1 MWKNIFYRIQK
12 LEQENA
18 RLKKI
23 ISENT
28 DWFETQDED
37 EEYALEDENDNDL
50 EAQEKPNGQK
60 SGTVLTEGKK
70 KRVKYKKKKRLLDI
84 TTIVDENKKLISTSV
99 VHSEFGEGTIYH
111 ISNMGR
117 INVLFTNGE
126 EHDFPYNAFA
136 LGLLKRKP

>member
-28 DWFETQDED
+28 DWLQTQGY
-37 EEYALEDENDNDL
+37 EYALEDENDNDL
-50 EAQEKPNGQK
+50 ETQETPNGQK
-60 SGTVLTEGKK
+60 SETVLTEGKK
-70 KRVKYKKKKRLLDI
+70 KRIKHKKKKRLLDI

-99 VHSEFGEGTIYH
+99 VHPEFGEGTIYH

-136 LGLLKRKP
+136 MGLLKRKP

>member
-50 EAQEKPNGQK
+50 ETQETPNGQK
-60 SGTVLTEGKK
+60 SETVLPEGKK
-70 KRVKYKKKKRLLDI
+70 KRIKHKKKKRLLDI

-136 LGLLKRKP
+136 IGLLKRK

>member
-50 EAQEKPNGQK
+50 ETQETPNGQK
-60 SGTVLTEGKK
+60 SETVLPEGKK
-70 KRVKYKKKKRLLDI
+70 KRIKHKKKKRLLDI

>member
-50 EAQEKPNGQK
+50 ETQEKPNGQNF
-60 SGTVLTEGKK
+60 GTVLTEGKK
-70 KRVKYKKKKRLLDI
+70 KRIKHKKKKRLLDI

-136 LGLLKRKP
+136 IGLLKRK

>member
-50 EAQEKPNGQK
+50 ETQEKPNL
-60 SGTVLTEGKK
+60 SDYAE
-70 KRVKYKKKKRLLDI
+70 
-84 TTIVDENKKLISTSV
+84 
-99 VHSEFGEGTIYH
+99 
-111 ISNMGR
+111 
-117 INVLFTNGE
+117 
-126 EHDFPYNAFA
+126 
-136 LGLLKRKP
+136 